1 MVKRGTPA
9 FFLVFWAH
17 SKAVSRNTKNGE
29 ERHRALVK
37 HGNAR
42 AGERHQLVGHQMN
55 EQVRHRA
62 VQALEGEP
70 GKVAR
75 AGADTTQRHLG
86 HALGGK
92 AGNEAVAQVA
102 HAADVDVAHRVV
114 VSTREDGEE
123 VEVLRGSLHQAAQLH
138 LQFQEAVLLPRCAD
152 GGHVLPR
159 VGQQVDL
166 GARVVVPKRAHE
178 FREGARHGD
187 VVLRHA
193 VRDAGLLRVHCGVA
207 EHQDLPERSTRLKDS
222 TSAESRTTW
231 EARTRTFWISKSV
244 LSVAPAGCA
253 PAFSDH
259 SAVVASANSI
269 SITRFSCGGSIFPQ
283 RRMPTMVGRSSTS
296 A

>member
-1 MVKRGTPA
+1 MPE
-9 FFLVFWAH
+9 
-17 SKAVSRNTKNGE
+17 S
-29 ERHRALVK
+29 
-37 HGNAR
+37 
-42 AGERHQLVGHQMN
+42 HQLVGHQVD

-75 AGADTTQRHLG
+75 AC

-102 HAADVDVAHRVV
+102 RAADVDVAHRVV

-123 VEVLRGSLHQAAQLH
+123 GEVLRGSLHGVVRVL
-138 LQFQEAVLLPRCAD
+138 QEAVLLPGRAD

-166 GARVVVPKRAHE
+166 GARVVVRKSHKCAHE

-193 VRDAGLLRVHCGVA
+193 VRDAGLLRVRRGVA
-207 EHQDLPERSTRLKDS
+207 EHQRPS
-222 TSAESRTTW
+222 
-231 EARTRTFWISKSV
+231 
-244 LSVAPAGCA
+244 
-253 PAFSDH
+253 
-259 SAVVASANSI
+259 
-269 SITRFSCGGSIFPQ
+269 
-283 RRMPTMVGRSSTS
+283 
-296 A
+296 

>member
-1 MVKRGTPA
+1 MFFWAVPLNIKNDEEGHPRLFSRFWAHSKAVPLNTKMVKRGTPA

-29 ERHRALVK
+29 ERRRALVK

-70 GKVAR
+70 GKVSR

-123 VEVLRGSLHQAAQLH
+123 VEVLRGFTHHDCAAL
-138 LQFQEAVLLPRCAD
+138 ECSAVLCLCPKGSAHAL
-152 GGHVLPR
+152 GNGHL
-159 VGQQVDL
+159 
-166 GARVVVPKRAHE
+166 A
-178 FREGARHGD
+178 
-187 VVLRHA
+187 
-193 VRDAGLLRVHCGVA
+193 LLRSHGRVFSTACA
-207 EHQDLPERSTRLKDS
+207 APRSTCPASSRRRS
-222 TSAESRTTW
+222 TS
-231 EARTRTFWISKSV
+231 
-244 LSVAPAGCA
+244 LGL
-253 PAFSDH
+253 
-259 SAVVASANSI
+259 
-269 SITRFSCGGSIFPQ
+269 
-283 RRMPTMVGRSSTS
+283 
-296 A
+296 

>member
-1 MVKRGTPA
+1 M
-9 FFLVFWAH
+9 FFL
-17 SKAVSRNTKNGE
+17 AVSLNAKNGE

-123 VEVLRGSLHQAAQLH
+123 VEVLRGSLHGVGGYCRLPSCICDSRRLSSCLAAPMG
-138 LQFQEAVLLPRCAD
+138 ATSCD
-152 GGHVLPR
+152 GLASKWILEPASLSQKVTNAPMSFVKARATVTLCSATPFGTLDCCVCT
-159 VGQQVDL
+159 VG
-166 GARVVVPKRAHE
+166 
-178 FREGARHGD
+178 
-187 VVLRHA
+187 
-193 VRDAGLLRVHCGVA
+193 
-207 EHQDLPERSTRLKDS
+207 
-222 TSAESRTTW
+222 
-231 EARTRTFWISKSV
+231 
-244 LSVAPAGCA
+244 
-253 PAFSDH
+253 
-259 SAVVASANSI
+259 
-269 SITRFSCGGSIFPQ
+269 
-283 RRMPTMVGRSSTS
+283 
-296 A
+296 